1 MFLLLLQLAPRLNT
15 CLRLLVRNVLNN
27 CRDISYNQLSGVLP
41 TPIMNSQIYYMYLCL
56 HDYIL
61 TLQGFILQHFRR
73 NNDKQR
79 CDSGQL
85 ADDSDV
91 KNLLKFGFLTFGRDF
106 SGNTFHCELPPFLRL
121 TALSFKV
128 NVNGSK
134 FFCPVTSAASAVI
147 GEDCGGFNFLSVCV
161 CLCCCFISF
170 SETKRRHCDDQICDT
185 KQLRDFEWSSR
196 HCIHDIDRNWNA
208 LLFRNSSFCDW
219 SWLHHSHFHQ
229 RDSFESE
236 NSLS

>member
-79 CDSGQL
+79 CDSG
-85 ADDSDV
+85 
-91 KNLLKFGFLTFGRDF
+91 
-106 SGNTFHCELPPFLRL
+106 
-121 TALSFKV
+121 
-128 NVNGSK
+128 
-134 FFCPVTSAASAVI
+134 
-147 GEDCGGFNFLSVCV
+147 
-161 CLCCCFISF
+161 
-170 SETKRRHCDDQICDT
+170 
-185 KQLRDFEWSSR
+185 
-196 HCIHDIDRNWNA
+196 
-208 LLFRNSSFCDW
+208 
-219 SWLHHSHFHQ
+219 
-229 RDSFESE
+229 
-236 NSLS
+236 